1 MNIYPVKL
9 KSVLKDIIWG
19 GTTLSDKYSL
29 GEKGQRIA
37 EAWTLTLRPDGENI
51 VENGEYAGK
60 SLKEY
65 AETIGMEALCGK
77 AFAGKDSY
85 DFPLLVKLIDAK
97 DNLSVQVHPDD
108 AYAHSH
114 GIDSGKTEMWYI
126 VEAEPGAQLVYGLK
140 EGTDTASEE
149 FRNAA
154 KSGNISAYLN
164 YADVKK
170 GDIYYIPAGMVH
182 AIGKGILIAEV
193 QQNSNSTFRIYD
205 YGRVGADGK
214 SRELHLDKAMEV
226 IKADFSHDH
235 AIGAG
240 LPTDVEGMPVKIVE
254 SEFFSVSKLILP
266 EKEKYAFQ
274 NTGMTNILCISG
286 NAVLV
291 YENGGKTER
300 ISLKNAESILVPSE
314 FGSFT
319 LEASDKSEF
328 IVSNPRSKT

>member
-1 MNIYPVKL
+1 MNIYPLKL

-51 VENGEYAGK
+51 IENGEYAGK

-65 AETIGMEALCGK
+65 AENIGMEALCGK
-77 AFAGKDSY
+77 TFKDKVPY

-108 AYAHSH
+108 EYAHSH
-114 GIDSGKTEMWYI
+114 SIDSGKTEMWYI
-126 VEAEPGAQLVYGLK
+126 VEAEDGAQLVYGLK
-140 EGTDTASEE
+140 DGTDTASEE
-149 FRNAA
+149 FKNAA
-154 KSGNISAYLN
+154 KSGNISGYLN
-164 YADVKK
+164 YVDVKK

-214 SRELHLDKAMEV
+214 PRELHLDKAMEV
-226 IKADFSHDH
+226 IKTDFSHDH
-235 AIGAG
+235 AIGTG
-240 LPTDVEGMPVKIVE
+240 LPTDIEGIPVKIVE
-254 SEFFSVSKLILP
+254 SEFFSVSKLILTK
-266 EKEKYAFQ
+266 KESYTFE
-274 NTGMTNILCISG
+274 NNGMTNLLCLSG
-286 NAVLV
+286 KAVFT
-291 YENGGKTER
+291 YSIGDKTEAMTV
-300 ISLKNAESILVPSE
+300 KAAESILVPADCV
-314 FGSFT
+314 SFL
-319 LEASDKSEF
+319 LEAEENTEL
-328 IVSNPRSKT
+328 IVSNPRFGA